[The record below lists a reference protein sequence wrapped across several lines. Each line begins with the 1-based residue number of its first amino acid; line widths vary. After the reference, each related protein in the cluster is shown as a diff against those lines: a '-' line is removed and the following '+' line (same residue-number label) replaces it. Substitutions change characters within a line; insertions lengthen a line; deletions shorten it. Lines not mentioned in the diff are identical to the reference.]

1 MFRAIP
7 ACRPAV
13 APPYT
18 NVSPARTLGSSAPL
32 ADLSVMIIDPYEASR
47 SVLRDA
53 VSQLGSRDIQGMRG
67 YVDAMRALRKPGAA
81 IDVILCEYHLSGN
94 RDGQQLLEELRS
106 EQVISP
112 RTSFLMVT
120 AEASMKRVAAAAEF
134 VPDGYVVKPC
144 SVEQLNARLTRSV
157 RKRQVLAPVFALI
170 DRGRFREAAAESM
183 RISAVQPAFAADC
196 ARMAVDLM
204 LNHGD
209 EAGARAL
216 LESLVAASEP
226 AWAVLQ
232 LARLRYKD
240 DKLDEAADM
249 LERVLSAHP
258 DYLRAHD
265 ALVDVRLRQGAREQ
279 AMSIL
284 KQASARSN
292 ANVARMRRLGNLAED
307 LGDLEMAEQVFGQV
321 LERTRNSGMLSGED
335 YSNLSRLFVAQGKLD
350 KLDKLA
356 NDQKKMLK
364 GHKDL
369 ELSTALLEFHQ
380 LHNSTSTR
388 RDSAVR
394 NLIAIES
401 QDVTGEFSPRL
412 VVQVIRACLEWG
424 HEDAGFKI
432 ATRMARRNK
441 LDTVVLHEM
450 QDILDRHRAMQRQS
464 RVVGVDELSSLV
476 RGAGEGTLDESTRRS
491 IERSLAVARS
501 RDTDDK
507 RLDEIEQLWLVI
519 KRRQPASPTE

>member
-1 MFRAIP
+1 M
-7 ACRPAV
+7 
-13 APPYT
+13 
-18 NVSPARTLGSSAPL
+18 
-32 ADLSVMIIDPYEASR
+32 SVMIIDPYEASR

-53 VSQLGSRDIQGMRG
+53 VSQLGSRSIQGMRG
-67 YVDAMRALRKPGAA
+67 YSDAIKMLRKPGAMF
-81 IDVILCEYHLSGN
+81 DVILCEYHLSGN

-106 EQVISP
+106 EQIISP

-170 DRGRFREAAAESM
+170 DRGRFREAANESLRIAES
-183 RISAVQPAFAADC
+183 QPVFQADC

-209 EAGARAL
+209 EAGARSL
-216 LESLVAASEP
+216 LESLVKASDP

-240 DKLDEAADM
+240 EKLEEAAEM
-249 LERVLSAHP
+249 LERLLSAHP

-265 ALVDVRLRQGAREQ
+265 ALVDVRLRQGAREA

-292 ANVARMRRLGNLAED
+292 GNVSRMRRLGSLAED
-307 LGDLEMAEQVFGQV
+307 LGDLQTAEQVFGQV
-321 LERTRNSGMLSGED
+321 LDRTRNSGMLSGED

-356 NDQKKMLK
+356 TEQKKMLK

-380 LHNSTSTR
+380 LHNSPGAH
-388 RDSAVR
+388 RDEAVAR
-394 NLIAIES
+394 LIAIEAA
-401 QDVTGEFSPRL
+401 DANGEYSPRL

-424 HEDAGFKI
+424 REDEGFKV
-432 ATRMARRNK
+432 ATRLAKRAK

-450 QDILDRHRAMQRQS
+450 QDILDRHRSMQRQS
-464 RVVGVDELSSLV
+464 RVVGTEELASLV
-476 RGAGEGTLDESTRRS
+476 RSAGERPIDDATRRS
-491 IERSLAVARS
+491 IERSLMAARS
-501 RDTDDK
+501 RDAND
-507 RLDEIEQLWLVI
+507 RRIAEIEQQWIAV
-519 KRRQPASPTE
+519 RTRPPGSRAS

>member
-1 MFRAIP
+1 M
-7 ACRPAV
+7 

-18 NVSPARTLGSSAPL
+18 NVSPARTLSSVAPL
-32 ADLSVMIIDPYEASR
+32 TDLSVMIIDPYEASR

-67 YVDAMRALRKPGAA
+67 YADAMRMLRKPGVT

-106 EQVISP
+106 EQIISP

-144 SVEQLNARLTRSV
+144 SVDQLNARLTRSV
-157 RKRQVLAPVFALI
+157 KKRQVLAPVFALI
-170 DRGRFREAAAESM
+170 DRGRFREAAAESL
-183 RISAVQPAFAADC
+183 RIAEAQPVFQADC

-209 EAGARAL
+209 EPGARRL

-232 LARLRYKD
+232 LARLKYKD
-240 DKLDEAADM
+240 DKLEEAADM
-249 LERVLSAHP
+249 LERLLSAHP

-265 ALVDVRLRQGAREQ
+265 ALVDVRLRQGSREA

-292 ANVARMRRLGNLAED
+292 ANVSRMRRLGNLAED
-307 LGDLEMAEQVFGQV
+307 LGDLQMAEQVFGQV
-321 LERTRNSGMLSGED
+321 LDRTRDSGMLSGED

-356 NDQKKMLK
+356 TDQKKMLK

-380 LHNSTSTR
+380 SHNRSGVQ
-388 RDSAVR
+388 RDEAVCR
-394 NLIAIES
+394 LIAIEAA
-401 QDVTGEFSPRL
+401 DVGGDYSPRL

-424 HEDAGFKI
+424 HEDEGFKI
-432 ATRMARRNK
+432 ATRMAKRAK

-450 QDILDRHRAMQRQS
+450 QDILDRHRTMQRQS
-464 RVVGVDELSSLV
+464 RVVGLDELASLV
-476 RGAGEGTLDESTRRS
+476 RSAGERSLDEATRRS
-491 IERSLAVARS
+491 IERSLMAARS
-501 RDTDDK
+501 RDPNDK
-507 RLDEIEQLWLVI
+507 RVEDIERQWMAV
-519 KRRQPASPTE
+519 RGRQPLARTA